1 MIPIRAHQGG
11 QGLKIVQ
18 FHGFGGPEV
27 LAVEDVADP
36 VPGDGEI
43 RVRAEAIGVGV
54 PDILMRRGNYE
65 WIPPLPVIPGNEL
78 SGTVDV
84 VGTGVE
90 TVAVGDRVYVNSREL
105 PERGGGY
112 AEAIVVPAHAV
123 FAMPDNVDATQ
134 AVALGNYQLSW
145 LLLNYASTPRAG
157 DRILVHAA
165 AGGVGSALVQIA
177 KSMGLEVFG
186 IAGSKVKADYVSKQ
200 GADAVIDRNVE
211 DIGTRIAD
219 LTDGEGVDFI
229 YDSVAGPGLSNDF
242 AMLAPMGTVVM
253 FGYLGGDPDPDLFAP
268 MSAKFGDS
276 IGFRL
281 FSIHVLDKKPGIR
294 RGAMKSAMAALAAG
308 EISPHI
314 HSTMPLADAA
324 DAHRLI
330 EGGTVT
336 GKVVLIP

>member
-1 MIPIRAHQGG
+1 MKVVR
-11 QGLKIVQ
+11 
-18 FHGFGGPEV
+18 FHSFGSPEV
-27 LAVEDVADP
+27 LSVDDVPDP
-36 VPGDGEI
+36 APGPGEI
-43 RVRAEAIGVGV
+43 RVRAEVIGVGV

-78 SGTVDV
+78 AGSVDA
-84 VGTGVE
+84 VGDGVE

-112 AEAIVVPAHAV
+112 AEAMIVPAGAV
-123 FAMPDNVDATQ
+123 FAMPENVDAAQ
-134 AVALGNYQLSW
+134 AVALGNYQLAW

-165 AGGVGSALVQIA
+165 AGGVGSALTQVA
-177 KSMGLEVFG
+177 KSMGLTVIG
-186 IAGSKVKADYVSKQ
+186 IAGSKNKAGYVTEQ
-200 GADAVIDRNVE
+200 GADAVIDRNTE
-211 DIGTRIAD
+211 DIGARVTA
-219 LTDGEGVDFI
+219 LTEGEGVDFI

-242 AMLAPMGTVVM
+242 GMLAPMGMVVM

-268 MSAKFGDS
+268 MRAKFGDS
-276 IGFRL
+276 VGFRL
-281 FSIHVLDKKPGIR
+281 FSIHVLDNKPAIR

-314 HSTMPLADAA
+314 HMTMPLAEAA
-324 DAHRLI
+324 EAHRLI

-336 GKVVLIP
+336 GKIVLTP

>member
-1 MIPIRAHQGG
+1 MKVVR
-11 QGLKIVQ
+11 
-18 FHGFGGPEV
+18 FHSFGGPEV
-27 LAVEDVADP
+27 LRVDDIPEP
-36 VPGDGEI
+36 QPGPGEI

-78 SGTVDV
+78 AGTIDAVGDGVD
-84 VGTGVE
+84 

-105 PERGGGY
+105 PARGGGY
-112 AEAIVVPAHAV
+112 GEAIVVPAGAV

-134 AVALGNYQLSW
+134 AVTLGNYQLSW
-145 LLLNYASTPRAG
+145 LLLNYASAPRPG
-157 DRILVHAA
+157 DSILVHAA
-165 AGGVGSALVQIA
+165 GVGGALVQVA
-177 KSMGLEVFG
+177 KSMGLTVFG
-186 IAGSKVKADYVSKQ
+186 IAGSKTKAGYVSDQ
-200 GADAVIDRNVE
+200 GADAVIDRNAE
-211 DIGTRIAD
+211 DIEARVAE
-219 LTDGEGVDFI
+219 LTGNAGVDYI

-242 AMLAPMGTVVM
+242 AMLAPMGTVIM

-268 MSAKFGDS
+268 MRAKFGDS

-281 FSIHVLDKKPGIR
+281 FSIHVLDDRPAIR

-314 HSTMPLADAA
+314 HTTMPLADAA

-330 EGGTVT
+330 EGGSVT
-336 GKVVLIP
+336 GKVVLTP